1 MLIDSQRAGR
11 IVGMIL
17 DALPQDQIIETINN
31 QVAFQTNV
39 DRVINAIKD
48 FEASQAS
55 GQQQ

>member
-1 MLIDSQRAGR
+1 
-11 IVGMIL
+11 MIL

-39 DRVINAIKD
+39 DRVINAIKE
-48 FEASQAS
+48 FEDSQAL

>member
-39 DRVINAIKD
+39 DRVINAIKE
-48 FEASQAS
+48 FEDSQAL